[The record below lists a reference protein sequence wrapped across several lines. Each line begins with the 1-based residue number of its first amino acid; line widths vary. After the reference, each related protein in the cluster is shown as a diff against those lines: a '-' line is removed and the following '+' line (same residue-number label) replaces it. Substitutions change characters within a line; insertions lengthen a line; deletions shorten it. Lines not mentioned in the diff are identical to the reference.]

1 MAKRKITI
9 EIEVDSMNTYD
20 VDYTP
25 EFTTKLQISIADTIQ
40 KELKNWNRL
49 HQNKMLLS
57 VSTNKNE
64 KL

>member
-25 EFTTKLQISIADTIQ
+25 EFTTKLQISIA
-40 KELKNWNRL
+40 LAW
-49 HQNKMLLS
+49 LLALS
-57 VSTNKNE
+57 DFQVV
-64 KL
+64 